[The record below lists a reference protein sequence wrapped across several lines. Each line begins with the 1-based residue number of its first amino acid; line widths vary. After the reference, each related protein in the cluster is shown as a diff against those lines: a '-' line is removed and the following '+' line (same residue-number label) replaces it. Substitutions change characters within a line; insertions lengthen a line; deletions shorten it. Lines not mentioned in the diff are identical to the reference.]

1 MNDTSFKVR
10 TSPGKKFL
18 EVNYSSVEDI
28 HFALERFSSD
38 LNSHAIDMMKICF
51 AFHDASLNKVIRYS
65 SAERGPVDLSPLEH
79 VPNLKE
85 LLLFDLADVDTIDL
99 STIASLT
106 GLELFA
112 ISGALYE
119 GILESIDLTPLKYC
133 RHLRLFEISSQK
145 KLSKVDIE
153 PLAGCDSLESFTLGN
168 SPVHELDLKPIAKKS
183 LKELDLSRLEL
194 ETIDLSPL
202 SIAGLES
209 LDLDSNMIREI
220 DLSPL
225 DMTCLKRIS
234 LRNNKISMIDLSV
247 LHSSTAIKEI
257 SLKGNSLHSVDL
269 SSLAGKDTLYLL
281 EIHKNPLGPIDI
293 TPLVSCKNLSHLFID
308 DNVELVSHHELGKDI
323 PEALEQYSTRVR
335 LL

>member
-1 MNDTSFKVR
+1 MSFKVR
-10 TSPGKKFL
+10 TSPGRKFL

-28 HFALERFSSD
+28 RLALEGFSSD

-51 AFHDASLNKVIRYS
+51 AFHDASLNKVITYS

-85 LLLFDLADVDTIDL
+85 LLLLDLAEVETFDL
-99 STIASLT
+99 STIASLA

-119 GILESIDLTPLKYC
+119 GILESIDLTPLEHC
-133 RHLRLFEISSQK
+133 RNLKLFEISSQK

-153 PLAGCDSLESFTLGN
+153 PLTGCDSLESFTLGN
-168 SPVHELDLKPIAKKS
+168 SPVHKLDLKPIAKKS

-194 ETIDLSPL
+194 ESIDLSPL
-202 SIAGLES
+202 SITSLES
-209 LDLDSNMIREI
+209 LDLDSNMIGEI

-225 DMTCLKRIS
+225 DVTCLKRIS
-234 LRNNKISMIDLSV
+234 LRNNKISMIDLSIF
-247 LHSSTAIKEI
+247 HRSTAIKEI
-257 SLKGNSLHSVDL
+257 SLKGNSLRSIDL
-269 SSLAGKDTLYLL
+269 SPLEGKDTLYLL
-281 EIHKNPLGPIDI
+281 EIHKNPLDSVDI
-293 TPLVSCKNLSHLFID
+293 TPLVSCTNLSHLFID
-308 DNVELVSHHELGKDI
+308 EDVELVSHQELGRDI
-323 PEALEQYSTRVR
+323 PEALEQYFSRVR